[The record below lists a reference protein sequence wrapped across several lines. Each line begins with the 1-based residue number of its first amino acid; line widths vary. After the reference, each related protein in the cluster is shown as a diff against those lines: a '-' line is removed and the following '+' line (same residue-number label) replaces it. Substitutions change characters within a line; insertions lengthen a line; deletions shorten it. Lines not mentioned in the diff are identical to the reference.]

1 MTSSYVRRSEA
12 EFNPKPNR
20 FNTADSAMIILP
32 VRLTRQEHK
41 LSDEVVDR
49 LFVALLPGLLSAD
62 LISNSTWERAWRV
75 AKRTSYSLL
84 FSIGRFN
91 NAPSASLDNRSTSHP
106 APLLGR
112 NPVNPEGLH

>member
-12 EFNPKPNR
+12 EFNPNPSR
-20 FNTADSAMIILP
+20 FDTADSAMIILP

-75 AKRTSYSLL
+75 AKRTSYSFL

-91 NAPSASLDNRSTSHP
+91 NAPSALLDNRSTSHP
-106 APLLGR
+106 AHSWDGTR
-112 NPVNPEGLH
+112 